1 MKVSDLTI
9 AQYYKFEQ
17 YIADNDIYA
26 IFDLFGVD
34 VSDMKISDMN
44 TKFAEISSLSITK
57 RQLSKYYYIKGTKY
71 KAMLNLNKIK
81 AGQFLDF
88 QNYMAG
94 DHKLEQ
100 ILSIFLI
107 PMKKTFFGWKSRKY
121 GDDYDVV
128 KVQEEIRD
136 YFLIE
141 DAITL
146 SDFFL
151 NLSIHLSKV
160 MKASLVRKLGKM
172 MKKQQKNQ
180 QH

>member
-1 MKVSDLTI
+1 M
-9 AQYYKFEQ
+9 
-17 YIADNDIYA
+17 
-26 IFDLFGVD
+26 
-34 VSDMKISDMN
+34 
-44 TKFAEISSLSITK
+44 
-57 RQLSKYYYIKGTKY
+57 KYYYYIGIDTGTHTGLAVWNAK
-71 KAMLNLNKIK
+71 
-81 AGQFLDF
+81 
-88 QNYMAG
+88 

-107 PMKKTFFGWKSRKY
+107 PMKKTFFGWKNRKY

-136 YFLIE
+136 NFLIE

-180 QH
+180 QQ